1 MLILGIESSCDE
13 TGVALYSTDNGG
25 ALLSHALHS
34 QILMHR
40 EYGGVVPELASRD
53 HIRRAVPLLRK
64 VLADGGH
71 ALADVDAVAYTQGPG
86 LAGALLVGASFA
98 EGLACSLGVPT
109 VPVHHLEGHLLSP
122 LLSKRPPTF
131 PFIALLV
138 SGGHSQLMRVT
149 YVGEY
154 QLLGE
159 TLAGLDVLTIPLPLV
174 QLWFY
179 LRFAALLGHELNLA
193 SDISGEKLQSDQHY
207 IYDTTEQGFR
217 VAPDGMDD
225 TDTISR
231 DHIKLLRLV
240 ATRPLQV
247 LVQIGGIEP
256 LLGLC
261 LRVVETHAASDMV

>member
-1 MLILGIESSCDE
+1 MQTHRTKAIVLRRTNYGEADRIVQLLTPEGRRGVMARGVRKEKSKLAGGIELFAISD
-13 TGVALYSTDNGG
+13 
-25 ALLSHALHS
+25 
-34 QILMHR
+34 
-40 EYGGVVPELASRD
+40 VV
-53 HIRRAVPLLRK
+53 I
-64 VLADGGH
+64 G
-71 ALADVDAVAYTQGPG
+71 
-86 LAGALLVGASFA
+86 
-98 EGLACSLGVPT
+98 EGKGELGVLT
-109 VPVHHLEGHLLSP
+109 SAKLDYFYRHILEDYDRLQFGY
-122 LLSKRPPTF
+122 KA
-131 PFIALLV
+131 IALV
-138 SGGHSQLMRVT
+138 SRASGAAD
-149 YVGEY
+149 EPEWF

-193 SDISGEKLQSDQHY
+193 SDISGERLQSDQHY

-217 VAPDGMDD
+217 VAPGGMDD